1 MSSNKSVTTQTTAT
15 TRASTAAS
23 SSSPC
28 LPKKL
33 FLAISPSTSEAGL
46 RNFFE
51 RRNFQ
56 VNYVRVLN
64 DKETGR
70 NKGMAFVAFRSHEQ
84 AAAAIQQ
91 ANGAVLDRM
100 ILHPEWAQPPRKQ
113 KLQNKRNGSRKQKN
127 ASALIP

>member
-1 MSSNKSVTTQTTAT
+1 MWSNKSVATQTTAT
-15 TRASTAAS
+15 SSSTSA

-28 LPKKL
+28 FPKKL

-46 RNFFE
+46 RYFFE

-64 DKETGR
+64 NKETGQS
-70 NKGMAFVAFRSHEQ
+70 KGMAFVAFRSHEQ

-113 KLQNKRNGSRKQKN
+113 KLHNKRNGSRKNKN
-127 ASALIP
+127 TAALVA